1 MSEKGNP
8 SEESLRLLLDRSPV
22 VAYRYRLVPDR
33 AFKYVNATAER
44 LSGYTPDEFYADPEI
59 GERLTHPDDRS
70 VLLELLRAGWQSGP
84 RVSRWIRKDGGQ
96 IWVEQTTVS
105 VHDEHGVLVA
115 LEGMVRQIDDPT
127 TGPLASIRTV
137 GGIRIEL
144 VERRAYVDRREVD
157 LTPAE
162 FKLLVPG
169 AGGHRPRRRLP
180 LRGGLTER
188 QSFER
193 LPDGHLEVAAAG
205 WTSAVE
211 LHDQLVE
218 RLRLIGREALAP
230 GRPDPLAELRVVD
243 VAGEP
248 PRQEPDEPVLRA
260 HGHRRRAGRRRRA
273 AQP

>member
-22 VAYRYRLVPDR
+22 VVYRYRLVPDR
-33 AFKYVNATAER
+33 AFEYVNATAER

-84 RVSRWIRKDGGQ
+84 HVSRWIRKDGGQ

-144 VERRAYVDRREVD
+144 VERRAYVDGREVD

-162 FKLLVPG
+162 FKLLVLLTDEPG
-169 AGGHRPRRRLP
+169 RVVSRDGMMRSLWRSSHTG
-180 LRGGLTER
+180 
-188 QSFER
+188 
-193 LPDGHLEVAAAG
+193 DGHTCEAHISNLRKKIERDPRHPARVITVRG
-205 WTSAVE
+205 DGYRFAV
-211 LHDQLVE
+211 D
-218 RLRLIGREALAP
+218 
-230 GRPDPLAELRVVD
+230 
-243 VAGEP
+243 
-248 PRQEPDEPVLRA
+248 
-260 HGHRRRAGRRRRA
+260 
-273 AQP
+273 